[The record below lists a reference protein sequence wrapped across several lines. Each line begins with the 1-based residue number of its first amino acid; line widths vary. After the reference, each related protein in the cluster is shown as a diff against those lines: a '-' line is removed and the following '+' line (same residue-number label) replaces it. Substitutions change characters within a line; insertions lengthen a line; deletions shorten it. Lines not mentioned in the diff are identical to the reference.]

1 MALLFRLRLCI
12 SVALLSC
19 LSAHGEQHGSALHDS
34 KVTKDKDHI
43 KEHLKEEIG
52 DVKEEISDEDMQ
64 FHYFRLHDYDGNK
77 KLDGLEIFKALSHYH
92 NETGINDTSSTA
104 EENMAET
111 VDQILSYDDTNND
124 GYIDYPEYIKSQEE
138 IRNGKR
144 DESESH

>member
-1 MALLFRLRLCI
+1 MLNWWGAVSHIHSPWIFHWIAYLTRPH
-12 SVALLSC
+12 LSF
-19 LSAHGEQHGSALHDS
+19 DS
-34 KVTKDKDHI
+34 HI

-52 DVKEEISDEDMQ
+52 NVKEEEISDEDMQ

-92 NETGINDTSSTA
+92 NETGINDTASTA

-124 GYIDYPEYIKSQEE
+124 GYIDYPEYIKSQED
-138 IRNGKR
+138 RAGKR
-144 DESESH
+144 DESESHW

>member
-1 MALLFRLRLCI
+1 MGAQWVGCSLPYPLPWIFRWIAYLTRPH
-12 SVALLSC
+12 LSF
-19 LSAHGEQHGSALHDS
+19 DS
-34 KVTKDKDHI
+34 HI

-92 NETGINDTSSTA
+92 NETGINDTASTA

-144 DESESH
+144 DEPESHW

>member
-1 MALLFRLRLCI
+1 MLRGWGVVSRIHFPWIFRWIAYLTRPH
-12 SVALLSC
+12 LSF
-19 LSAHGEQHGSALHDS
+19 DS
-34 KVTKDKDHI
+34 HI

-92 NETGINDTSSTA
+92 NETGINDTASTA

-138 IRNGKR
+138 IRNGSFIH
-144 DESESH
+144 SEATREIASRAR

>member
-1 MALLFRLRLCI
+1 
-12 SVALLSC
+12 LSF
-19 LSAHGEQHGSALHDS
+19 DS
-34 KVTKDKDHI
+34 HI

-52 DVKEEISDEDMQ
+52 DVKEEMSDEDMQ

-92 NETGINDTSSTA
+92 NETGINDTASTA
-104 EENMAET
+104 EENMAKT

-138 IRNGKR
+138 YRAEKR
-144 DESESH
+144 DDSESH